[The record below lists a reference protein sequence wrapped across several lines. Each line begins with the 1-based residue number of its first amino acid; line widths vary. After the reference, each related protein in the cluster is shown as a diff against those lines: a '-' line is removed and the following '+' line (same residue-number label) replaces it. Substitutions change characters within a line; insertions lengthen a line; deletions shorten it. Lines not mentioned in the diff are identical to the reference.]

1 MLIQKLWDVS
11 WIMWDHHNNVL
22 HKDKQLAVLGTKKLK
37 SVGGGRI
44 LDDIHPSERY
54 IYRSGYSQ

>member
-1 MLIQKLWDVS
+1 M
-11 WIMWDHHNNVL
+11 DHVGSSQQRTPQGQTARSAGH
-22 HKDKQLAVLGTKKLK
+22 KKLK

-54 IYRSGYSQ
+54 IIGAATLNEILS